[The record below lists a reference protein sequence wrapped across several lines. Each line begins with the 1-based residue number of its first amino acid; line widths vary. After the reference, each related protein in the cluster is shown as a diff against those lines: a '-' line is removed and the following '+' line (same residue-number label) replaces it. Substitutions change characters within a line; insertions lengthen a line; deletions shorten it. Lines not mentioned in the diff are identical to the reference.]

1 MHINST
7 YDLDIATIKNTE
19 TLLLEYMRR
28 DDCWMQE
35 VCPQEFRRRLEQ
47 KRQRI
52 EAKKTLEKWWIN
64 KVTRDNIYSYYSN
77 WLKLWVW
84 DIAQKTATTFGVVES
99 IVYCVVKIH
108 NRNNKVAIK
117 KKSI

>member
-28 DDCWMQE
+28 VDCWMQE
-35 VCPQEFRRRLEQ
+35 ICPQEFRRRLEQ

-52 EAKKTLEKWWIN
+52 EAKRMLHIWWID
-64 KVTRDNIYSYYSN
+64 KKTIDNIYSYYSN

-84 DIAQKTATTFGVVES
+84 DIVQNTATTFWILERM
-99 IVYCVVKIH
+99 VYCVVKIH

>member
-1 MHINST
+1 MHIKSM
-7 YDLDIATIKNTE
+7 YDIEIATIKNTE

-28 DDCWMQE
+28 TNESMGEICT
-35 VCPQEFRRRLEQ
+35 QEFWRRLEQ

-52 EAKKTLEKWWIN
+52 EAKKILEERNISKNTIE
-64 KVTRDNIYSYYSN
+64 DIYSYYNS

-84 DIAQKTATTFGVVES
+84 DIAQKTATNYGVVEN
-99 IVYCVVKIH
+99 IVYCVLKIY
-108 NRNNKVAIK
+108 NRNNKVALK